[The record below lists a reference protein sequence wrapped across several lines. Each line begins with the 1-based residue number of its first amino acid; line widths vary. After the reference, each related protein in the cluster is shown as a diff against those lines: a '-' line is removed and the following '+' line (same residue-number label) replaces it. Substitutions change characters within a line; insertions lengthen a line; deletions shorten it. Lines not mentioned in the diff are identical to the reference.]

1 MDFVKEHKVAS
12 VIIHSTK
19 IDAEISQIKPVRE
32 SMNEALQLWKKIAG
46 KGDGSSDETKASSN
60 GRFNSLLGSNFCY
73 FFFTWFMYVLMLFS
87 DDEASEI
94 ADQSDKKDLG
104 NLGERESS
112 KSLKDSSCGS
122 SPADPNLKGKG
133 NNILDKAVG
142 ILKKKAL
149 TEKELN
155 PEFFQKLETRDSD
168 DLPVEVVL
176 PRRTN
181 PSNSPSEEEPE
192 SSMDQNGRTRHSYQ
206 GGDNYQGGD
215 PFKPNYEIERG
226 TVGDQ
231 RDYNQ
236 IESSSAYPDFSRSAV
251 QSEGFMNNKGNWLAI
266 QRQLLLLERQQGH
279 LMNMLQ
285 VYFYF

>member
-1 MDFVKEHKVAS
+1 
-12 VIIHSTK
+12 
-19 IDAEISQIKPVRE
+19 
-32 SMNEALQLWKKIAG
+32 
-46 KGDGSSDETKASSN
+46 
-60 GRFNSLLGSNFCY
+60 
-73 FFFTWFMYVLMLFS
+73 MLFIS

-94 ADQSDKKDLG
+94 ADQSDKKDLT
-104 NLGERESS
+104 NLGERESG
-112 KSLKDSSCGS
+112 KSMKDSSSGS

-155 PEFFQKLETRDSD
+155 PEFFQKLETRDTD
-168 DLPVEVVL
+168 DLPVEVIL
-176 PRRTN
+176 PRRCTN
-181 PSNSPSEEEPE
+181 PSNSQSEEEPE
-192 SSMDQNGRTRHSYQ
+192 STADQNGRTRL
-206 GGDNYQGGD
+206 GEA
-215 PFKPNYEIERG
+215 PFKASNYEITERG
-226 TVGDQ
+226 TSADQ

-236 IESSSAYPDFSRSAV
+236 IESSSAYPDFSRSTG

-285 VYFYF
+285 VDFYL